1 MANEYKIKLTVRGR
15 TSEFGADS
23 VNELLLLMATELF
36 TMDRPQTSDSDNAD
50 EAAKKL
56 IERYYQRF
64 VRMNNHLRSPIA
76 SAGLEVEVAKCYLAG
91 TTTENAVTY
100 LQKERNF
107 KTSKT
112 AIGRYFARF
121 APLLAASKT
130 A

>member
-1 MANEYKIKLTVRGR
+1 
-15 TSEFGADS
+15 
-23 VNELLLLMATELF
+23 
-36 TMDRPQTSDSDNAD
+36 
-50 EAAKKL
+50 
-56 IERYYQRF
+56 
-64 VRMNNHLRSPIA
+64 MNNHLRSPIA